1 MKIKGK
7 FLIVSLVLAFLLIAG
22 CGQKEEAIEEEP
34 VETVV
39 TPVETIVEEEED
51 AAATEIVEAEETENK
66 EAEAEAPEA
75 EPEIKTGPAEL
86 ICSLPKNF
94 VESGEEAGLFV
105 HKSFPEDIS
114 TISHV
119 IAEDGED
126 ISQIE
131 QEEFLEMLKAD
142 YLENYGDDIDITFS
156 KYKKINIDGRPGI
169 SVKMKFEFKSIMF
182 EQLVVMLYN
191 GEESHVITYTQEK
204 GNKWMD
210 IFEKSAESIEFRELE
225 S

>member
-7 FLIVSLVLAFLLIAG
+7 FLIISLIFGFLLMAG
-22 CGQKEEAIEEEP
+22 CGKKEEAVEEEP

-39 TPVETIVEEEED
+39 TPVETIVEEEEEAE
-51 AAATEIVEAEETENK
+51 AAEIVENEETKNE
-66 EAEAEAPEA
+66 EAEAEEPEE

-86 ICSLPKNF
+86 ICALPKNF
-94 VESGEEAGLFV
+94 EESSEEAGLFV

-142 YLENYGDDIDITFS
+142 YLESYGDEIDITFS
-156 KYKKINIDGRPGI
+156 KYKKINVDGRPGI
-169 SVKMKFEFKSIMF
+169 SVKMDFEFKSIMF

-191 GEESHVITYTQEK
+191 GGESHIITYTQEK

-210 IFEKSAESIEFRELE
+210 VFEKSAESIEFRELE

>member
-1 MKIKGK
+1 MKGK
-7 FLIVSLVLAFLLIAG
+7 FLIASLALMFLLIAG
-22 CGQKEEAIEEEP
+22 CGQKEEIVKEEP

-39 TPVETIVEEEED
+39 TPVETIEEEPDKKAEESAREVEETK
-51 AAATEIVEAEETENK
+51 TETPKTK
-66 EAEAEAPEA
+66 E

-94 VESGEEAGLFV
+94 EESSEEAGLFV

-119 IAEDGED
+119 IAEGGED

-142 YLENYGDDIDITFS
+142 YLENYGDEIDITFS

-169 SVKMKFEFKSIMF
+169 SVKMRFEFKAISF

-191 GEESHVITYTQEK
+191 GEESHIITYTQEE

-210 IFEKSAESIEFRELE
+210 VFEKSAESIEFRELE